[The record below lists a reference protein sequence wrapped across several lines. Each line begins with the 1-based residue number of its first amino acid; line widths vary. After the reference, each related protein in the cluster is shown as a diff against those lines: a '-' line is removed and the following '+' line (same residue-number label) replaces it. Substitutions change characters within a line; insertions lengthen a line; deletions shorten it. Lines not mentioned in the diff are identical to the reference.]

1 MPPIQNGPMTDLH
14 RLVDE
19 IGRTR
24 DCKILARSGTPV
36 LREGDRLPEDLAAF
50 YQLAGGA
57 AFFEHSDYTIR
68 VVGPEEFRRANPE
81 LVGSDCPEDI
91 SDAWYIVARGG
102 LEEVI
107 TIDCSAD
114 RLGRCYHSFYQRAVP
129 HVDVPAEL
137 FNQWDDC
144 YFPED
149 KDFQSGFVSAEL
161 AVLARFDNVLNQV
174 SDDTPQALPALDE
187 FLTTQAWRTL
197 SDAAQDALSAF
208 SVAQDS

>member
-1 MPPIQNGPMTDLH
+1 M
-14 RLVDE
+14 
-19 IGRTR
+19 
-24 DCKILARSGTPV
+24 K
-36 LREGDRLPEDLAAF
+36 DLAVSMRARVLET
-50 YQLAGGA
+50 LALLA
-57 AFFEHSDYTIR
+57 S
-68 VVGPEEFRRANPE
+68 EEMQRE
-81 LVGSDCPEDI
+81 
-91 SDAWYIVARGG
+91 
-102 LEEVI
+102 
-107 TIDCSAD
+107 
-114 RLGRCYHSFYQRAVP
+114 YQREVP

-161 AVLARFDNVLNQV
+161 AVLANFANVLNQV
-174 SDDTPQALPALDE
+174 CDDTPQVLPALDE

>member
-24 DCKILARSGTPV
+24 DCRTLAPSGTPR

-57 AFFEHSDYTIR
+57 SVFEHSDYAIR

-114 RLGRCYHSFYQRAVP
+114 RLGRCYDSFWDCHGVAGSCRIVALSFTDLLQR
-129 HVDVPAEL
+129 L
-137 FNQWDDC
+137 
-144 YFPED
+144 
-149 KDFQSGFVSAEL
+149 
-161 AVLARFDNVLNQV
+161 FDNNGDYWYWLR
-174 SDDTPQALPALDE
+174 DGGPAYGDAYGVQLDP
-187 FLTTQAWRTL
+187 
-197 SDAAQDALSAF
+197 
-208 SVAQDS
+208 